1 MICDNCRKNE
11 ATIHLIQLNNNGEVK
26 KLDLCKE
33 CAKELAFLS
42 DENINEAEFND
53 STNIL
58 AIDLGFFNE
67 NESFDFFNNLNSTNK
82 ENRRCQYCNISLSA
96 IKKIGRVG
104 CPKCYEEF
112 KEELNPLIKLI
123 QTGIEHKG
131 KIPINSNRRLKIEK
145 KIKDLKFM
153 LEEQIIIENFEEA
166 AKLRDKISSLQKKL
180 YYSVRKLKK

>member
-11 ATIHLIQLNNNGEVK
+11 ATIHLIQLNNNGEIK
-26 KLDLCKE
+26 KFDLCKE

-42 DENINEAEFND
+42 DENINENEFNN